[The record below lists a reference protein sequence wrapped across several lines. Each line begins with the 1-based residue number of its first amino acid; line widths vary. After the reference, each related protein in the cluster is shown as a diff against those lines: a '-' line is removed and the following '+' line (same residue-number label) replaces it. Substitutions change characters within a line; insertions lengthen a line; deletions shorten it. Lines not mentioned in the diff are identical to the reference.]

1 MVLKKFLIL
10 LNVTIIMPQLRSLI
24 DSVKLFF
31 VFSMFVSIVF

>member
-10 LNVTIIMPQLRSLI
+10 LNVTIIMPQLSVI
-24 DSVKLFF
+24 HSVKLFF